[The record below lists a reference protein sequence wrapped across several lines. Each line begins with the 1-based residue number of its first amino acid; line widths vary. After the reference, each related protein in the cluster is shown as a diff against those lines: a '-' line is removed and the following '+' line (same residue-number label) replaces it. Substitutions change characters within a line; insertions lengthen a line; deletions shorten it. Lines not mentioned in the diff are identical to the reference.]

1 MFGKCYLNLKIYSQS
16 IVHQEI
22 KDIIQIK
29 EAHNARGSFI
39 RSIQHSL
46 IEVNFFLGE
55 QNWILLVDDEY
66 GDYDEVNQSMC
77 LFLVLRALE
86 EYSDA
91 EDFLTW
97 SRYYHIDSSEP
108 FYLEY
113 YRDMAYKFNQIT
125 AIIGEPNSFI
135 SSLDYELRAGAFAS
149 LMKGDASF
157 L

>member
-1 MFGKCYLNLKIYSQS
+1 MFGKCYSNVKIYSQS
-16 IVHQEI
+16 TVHQEI
-22 KDIIQIK
+22 KYINRFK
-29 EAHNARGSFI
+29 ETHKARSSFI
-39 RSIQHSL
+39 RTVQNSL
-46 IEVNFFLGE
+46 IEVNFFLGK

-66 GDYDEVNQSMC
+66 GDYDEENQPMC
-77 LFLVLRALE
+77 LFLILRALE
-86 EYSDA
+86 EYNDA